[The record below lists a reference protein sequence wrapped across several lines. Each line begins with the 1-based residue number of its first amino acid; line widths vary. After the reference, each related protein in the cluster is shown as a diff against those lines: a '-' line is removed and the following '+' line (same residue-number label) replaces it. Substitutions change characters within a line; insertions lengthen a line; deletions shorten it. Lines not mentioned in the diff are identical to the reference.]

1 MPLPLQI
8 HHMYDSLSRKERHY
22 LLERI
27 DFLSWF
33 VLTSEIF
40 DLPACFLD
48 EGLPIL
54 NQEILVFS
62 MHEDRISHIHIG
74 AYKH

>member
-8 HHMYDSLSRKERHY
+8 HHMRFSLKKRNTYY
-22 LLERI
+22 LLEQI
-27 DFLSWF
+27 DFLAWF

-40 DLPACFLD
+40 DLPACFVD

-54 NQEILVFS
+54 NREILVFS
-62 MHEDRISHIHIG
+62 MHEDHISYIHIE